1 MKNEIIILESVTYGS
16 FVVMKSPHDM
26 SSEGFLYYTCNWDD
40 SKWTR
45 YLYKGAEFIIIQ
57 REDIDIPGRLGKEGW
72 ELVSVCPTMS
82 S

>member
-57 REDIDIPGRLGKEGW
+57 REDIDIPGRLGKEG
-72 ELVSVCPTMS
+72 
-82 S
+82 